1 MRLEPLS
8 LSARYGVEKDASQ
21 ITNGDSMKQISII
34 FLAGVLALAFSSS
47 SSQKIENFTLNDYN
61 GIPHSLAQYHSS
73 PAIVLIFIST
83 QCPVSNAYDERM
95 VSLSKEYLS
104 RGVIFLGI
112 NANSQENV
120 EDIKAHAQEHGFLF
134 PVLKDKDNII
144 ADKLK
149 ASVTPE
155 VFVCDS
161 SLTILYHGRIDD
173 SRRETDV
180 TSRDLH
186 SALDAI
192 LSGKPIAVAETK
204 AFGCSIKRS
213 N

>member
-1 MRLEPLS
+1 
-8 LSARYGVEKDASQ
+8 
-21 ITNGDSMKQISII
+21 
-34 FLAGVLALAFSSS
+34 
-47 SSQKIENFTLNDYN
+47 
-61 GIPHSLAQYHSS
+61 
-73 PAIVLIFIST
+73 
-83 QCPVSNAYDERM
+83 M
-95 VSLSKEYLS
+95 VSLYKEYLH
-104 RGVIFLGI
+104 RGVVFLGI
-112 NANSQENV
+112 NANSQENA
-120 EDIKAHAQEHGFLF
+120 EDIKSHAQEHDFLF
-134 PVLKDKDNII
+134 PVLKDTDNII
-144 ADKLK
+144 ADRLK

>member
-8 LSARYGVEKDASQ
+8 LFARYGVEKDASQ
-21 ITNGDSMKQISII
+21 INNGDSMKQISIML
-34 FLAGVLALAFSSS
+34 LAGVLALAFSSS

-61 GIPHSLAQYHSS
+61 GVPHSLAQYHSS

-95 VSLSKEYLS
+95 VSLYKVYSS
-104 RGVIFLGI
+104 RRVVFLGI
-112 NANSQENV
+112 NANSQETA
-120 EDIKAHAQEHGFLF
+120 EDIKSHAQEHGFLF
-134 PVLKDKDNII
+134 PILKDNDNVI
-144 ADKLK
+144 ADRLK

-161 SLTILYHGRIDD
+161 SLTVLYHGRIDD

-192 LSGKPIAVAETK
+192 LSGKLIAAAETK
-204 AFGCSIKRS
+204 AFGCSIKRKH
-213 N
+213 

>member
-1 MRLEPLS
+1 
-8 LSARYGVEKDASQ
+8 
-21 ITNGDSMKQISII
+21 MKRISII
-34 FLAGVLALAFSSS
+34 VLAGVLSLSFLPPASTK
-47 SSQKIENFTLNDYN
+47 KIENFTLNDYN
-61 GIPHSLAQYHSS
+61 GVPHSLAQYHSS

-83 QCPVSNAYDERM
+83 KCPVSNAYNERM
-95 VSLSKEYLS
+95 VSLYKEYLS

-112 NANSQENV
+112 NANSQENA
-120 EDIKAHAQEHGFLF
+120 EDIKSHAQEHGFLF

-144 ADKLK
+144 ADRLK

-161 SLTILYHGRIDD
+161 SLTVLYHGRIDD
-173 SRRETDV
+173 SRREADV
-180 TSRDLH
+180 SSHDLH

-192 LSGKPIAVAETK
+192 LTGKSVAVTETK

>member
-8 LSARYGVEKDASQ
+8 LIARYGVEKDASQ

-61 GIPHSLAQYHSS
+61 GVPHSLAQYHSS

-95 VSLSKEYLS
+95 VSLYNEYSS
-104 RGVIFLGI
+104 RRVVFLGI
-112 NANSQENV
+112 NANSQETA
-120 EDIKAHAQEHGFLF
+120 EDIKSHAQEHGFLF

-144 ADKLK
+144 ADRLK

-161 SLTILYHGRIDD
+161 SLTVLYHGRIDD
-173 SRRETDV
+173 SRREADV

-192 LSGKPIAVAETK
+192 LSGKLIAVAETK
-204 AFGCSIKRS
+204 AFGCSIKRKH
-213 N
+213 

>member
-1 MRLEPLS
+1 
-8 LSARYGVEKDASQ
+8 
-21 ITNGDSMKQISII
+21 MKRTSII
-34 FLAGVLALAFSSS
+34 LLTGFLALAFLPSSGTK
-47 SSQKIENFTLNDYN
+47 KIENFTLNDYN
-61 GIPHSLAQYHSS
+61 GVPHSLAQYHSS

-149 ASVTPE
+149 ASVTQE

>member
-1 MRLEPLS
+1 
-8 LSARYGVEKDASQ
+8 
-21 ITNGDSMKQISII
+21 MKRISII
-34 FLAGVLALAFSSS
+34 LLAGVLALAFLPSTNAK
-47 SSQKIENFTLNDYN
+47 KIENFTLNDYN
-61 GIPHSLAQYHSS
+61 GVPHSLSQYHSS
-73 PAIVLIFIST
+73 RAVVLIFIST
-83 QCPVSNAYDERM
+83 KCPVSNAYNERM
-95 VSLSKEYLS
+95 VSLYKEYKS

-112 NANSQENV
+112 NANSQENA

-144 ADKLK
+144 ADRLK

-155 VFVCDS
+155 VFICDS
-161 SLTILYHGRIDD
+161 SLTVLYHGRIDD

-192 LSGKPIAVAETK
+192 LSGKPVAVAETK

>member
-1 MRLEPLS
+1 MLHRK
-8 LSARYGVEKDASQ
+8 YMG
-21 ITNGDSMKQISII
+21 GDSMKRISII
-34 FLAGVLALAFSSS
+34 LLTGVLAFAFLPFTGAK
-47 SSQKIENFTLNDYN
+47 KIENFMLNDYN
-61 GIPHSLAQYHSS
+61 GVPHSLAQYHSS

-83 QCPVSNAYDERM
+83 KCPISNAYDERM

-161 SLTILYHGRIDD
+161 SLTVLYHGRIDD
-173 SRRETDV
+173 SRRVADV

-192 LSGKPIAVAETK
+192 LSGKPVAVAETK
-204 AFGCSIKRS
+204 AFGCSIKRIH
-213 N
+213 